1 MDELLDTVTTAEAPH
16 DTFRVWITTE
26 PHDLFSITL
35 LQVTQQLQ
43 RDGFKLASSF
53 NVSFSSMNLKNE
65 SLKIKTMVVNRH
77 ILFFLQSSIKF
88 TNDPPQGVRAGL
100 KRTFAG
106 ISQKQL
112 EVSNLP
118 VWKPMLYSVAFLHT
132 AVQVRSSIAQI
143 YPIAVVILDC
153 F

>member
-1 MDELLDTVTTAEAPH
+1 MKTTVVFA
-16 DTFRVWITTE
+16 
-26 PHDLFSITL
+26 
-35 LQVTQQLQ
+35 
-43 RDGFKLASSF
+43 
-53 NVSFSSMNLKNE
+53 
-65 SLKIKTMVVNRH
+65 
-77 ILFFLQSSIKF
+77 FFPLQSSIKF

-132 AVQVRSSIAQI
+132 AVQV
-143 YPIAVVILDC
+143 
-153 F
+153 

>member
-1 MDELLDTVTTAEAPH
+1 MTVSNLRPLLM
-16 DTFRVWITTE
+16 F
-26 PHDLFSITL
+26 L
-35 LQVTQQLQ
+35 
-43 RDGFKLASSF
+43 
-53 NVSFSSMNLKNE
+53 FSSMNLKNE

-77 ILFFLQSSIKF
+77 IFFFLQSSIKF

-153 F
+153 FEVFFSLKFKGCFTFITSKKIKNKLFLYCQCE